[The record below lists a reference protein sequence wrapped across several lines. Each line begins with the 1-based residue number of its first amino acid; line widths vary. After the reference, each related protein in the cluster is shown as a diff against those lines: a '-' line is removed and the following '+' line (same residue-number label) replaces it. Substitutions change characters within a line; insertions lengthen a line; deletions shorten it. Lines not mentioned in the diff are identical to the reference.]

1 MGSVSDSRFRRSV
14 APIVAF
20 LAPLGLTIILGI
32 TLNANAWA
40 APILDVQGGQLMG
53 ASGVDVG
60 GTLYDVEFRDGTCI
74 ELFAGCDSAE
84 DFLVLASEG
93 EAGMAAQAL
102 LDQVL
107 VDGPSGSFD
116 SFPEFTNGLGDGE
129 NFLHSGRILTVYWS
143 ENILSADGF
152 VTDNGDGISM
162 FDEVRGPDL
171 GLNLILDWDTADEP
185 GYVYAVWSTH
195 VVPEPSTTLLV
206 AIGLTGLAVR
216 RRRLH

>member
-20 LAPLGLTIILGI
+20 LAALGLTGILGI

-74 ELFAGCDSAE
+74 ELFTGCDSAE
-84 DFLVLASEG
+84 DFVVFASEG

-107 VDGPSGSFD
+107 LDGPSGLFD
-116 SFPEFTNGLGDGE
+116 GIPEFTNGLGDGE
-129 NFLHSGRILTVYWS
+129 NFLHQGRIITVFW
-143 ENILSADGF
+143 NVVAADGF
-152 VTDNGDGISM
+152 LTDNWDSVLGPD
-162 FDEVRGPDL
+162 DEVLGP
-171 GLNLILDWDTADEP
+171 GVWPTGDWDTADEP
-185 GYVYAVWSTH
+185 AYVYAVWSTH
-195 VVPEPSTTLLV
+195 VVPEPSTALLL
-206 AIGLTGLAVR
+206 AFGLAGLAAR
-216 RRRLH
+216 RCRMH